1 MVSNVC
7 VQFDLPSSVGFTHQ
21 PSRMP
26 AKRVDKEMAKAE
38 ALQVADYLEK
48 DVLVLKLA
56 QFAVDENVSFSET
69 GSQHTEGEDLALDTD
84 LDKGQVRPVHQ
95 SWVDSLVL
103 GVMRDRPDGLI
114 DLTVWFEQGVFLL
127 HSPSV
132 V

>member
-7 VQFDLPSSVGFTHQ
+7 VQFALPSSVGFTHQ

-56 QFAVDENVSFSET
+56 WIGMFLFLKVDHSTLRERT
-69 GSQHTEGEDLALDTD
+69 
-84 LDKGQVRPVHQ
+84 
-95 SWVDSLVL
+95 
-103 GVMRDRPDGLI
+103 
-114 DLTVWFEQGVFLL
+114 L
-127 HSPSV
+127 H
-132 V
+132 